1 MDTGNT
7 MKDFGTRMAW
17 LRAKRGISQM
27 ELSKLVGKSQ
37 GSIAYYE
44 KGAGKVLPDDATLA
58 KLATALGTKVE
69 NLLGANDFITDRF
82 DDNIAEWLASSE
94 STPYIKEAFVKWA
107 TDKAK

>member
-7 MKDFGTRMAW
+7 MKDFGTRLAW

-44 KGAGKVLPDDATLA
+44 KGAGKVMPDDATLE
-58 KLATALGTKVE
+58 KLAIALGTKIE
-69 NLLGANDFITDRF
+69 SLLGANEFILDRF
-82 DDNIAEWLASSE
+82 DDNIAQWLANPE
-94 STPYIKEAFVKWA
+94 STQYIKEAFIKWA
-107 TDKAK
+107 TDKTR